1 MSESKIYSAKQKPG
15 LLVEILEQGKFTA
28 LLHRVYCDD
37 PKFKEYIIATKLT
50 INDDVVVWRI
60 ARQYDS
66 LEQAREM
73 RDIVDKKS
81 RIDYYGDILNLTCE
95 KYISASNYDTN
106 YYDLTSAYK
115 NIIEE
120 ETPEDVETAMAL
132 YIRSK
137 SWDGRISKAN
147 IEWAEEYLKD
157 KPENIIKADDFGS
170 DFVHPAI
177 ADGFADT
184 VRYAA
189 EERQKAQKQKKQA
202 TENEEE
208 VKPITII
215 VSGDRNNLNRV
226 KDYALSL
233 GASVEDF
240 EPFMTVNINTYSNH
254 ADELENAANELNLNC
269 EVETDPAE
277 RLHRL
282 INEWCAQEYGDDDG
296 ADMSDPSRVPIAF
309 TTDPDTELPIQIYA
323 NLDNLS
329 IITEYAGVPVR
340 TTYYENERDMGDVFL
355 NLEFDEITAL
365 TDEEKSQIDLMPK
378 LESVRIIE
386 DEQIEGLTFYM
397 YDDGSGKAVYNSVD
411 IGHVDYA
418 TNEYNIGSR
427 GWDVLSTGAPDDDI
441 VDFKEQCR
449 KYVEQNYNDV
459 IYKSKGSDKTRK

>member
-1 MSESKIYSAKQKPG
+1 MSESKIYSTKQKPD
-15 LLVEILEQGKFTA
+15 LLVEILEQDRFTA
-28 LLHRVYCDD
+28 LLHRIHCDD
-37 PKFKEYIIATKLT
+37 PEAKEYILATKLT
-50 INDDVVVWRI
+50 KNDDVVDWRR
-60 ARQYDS
+60 AVQYDS
-66 LEQAREM
+66 LEQARER
-73 RDIVDKKS
+73 RDRLDKTF
-81 RIDYYGDILNLTCE
+81 RIDYYEDVLETC
-95 KYISASNYDTN
+95 KGCVNASYYDTFR
-106 YYDLTSAYK
+106 YDLNAAY
-115 NIIEE
+115 NAVIEQIE
-120 ETPEDVETAMAL
+120 PIDVETAAAL

-137 SWDGRISKAN
+137 AWDGRITKDN
-147 IEWAEEYLKD
+147 ITWAEDYLSNKKD
-157 KPENIIKADDFGS
+157 KDITSDEFGS
-170 DFVHPAI
+170 DFAHPVI
-177 ADGFADT
+177 ANDFIRIIRKEAD
-184 VRYAA
+184 
-189 EERQKAQKQKKQA
+189 ERQKEKKQV
-202 TENEEE
+202 TEIEEDI
-208 VKPITII
+208 KPITII
-215 VSGDRNNLNRV
+215 VSGERNNLNRL

-240 EPFMTVNINTYSNH
+240 DPFMTVNINTYSNH

-269 EVETDPAE
+269 LVETDPTE

-296 ADMSDPSRVPIAF
+296 ADMSNPSRVPIAF
-309 TTDPDTELPIQIYA
+309 TTDPDTELPIRIYA

-378 LESVRIIE
+378 LDSVRIIE

-418 TNEYNIGSR
+418 TNEYDIGGR

-449 KYVEQNYNDV
+449 KYVEQKFNDV
-459 IYKSKGSDKTRK
+459 IYRSKGSDKTRK